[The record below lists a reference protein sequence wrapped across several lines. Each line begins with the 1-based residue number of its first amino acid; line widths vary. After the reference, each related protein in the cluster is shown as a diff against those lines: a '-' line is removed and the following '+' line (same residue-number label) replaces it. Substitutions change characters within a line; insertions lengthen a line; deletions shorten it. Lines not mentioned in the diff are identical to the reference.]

1 MGNHTFATS
10 PVVNTGVFLTL
21 PTADGSSGQVVTTN
35 GSGVLSFASAVPAD
49 GSIST
54 AKIAD
59 DAVTTDKLANSIN
72 SAITAN
78 TAKTTNATH
87 SGEVTGATALTIA
100 DNIVDEANLK
110 VSNSPTNG
118 YYLSAQSGNTGGL
131 TWAEVAAG
139 GITGADSWR
148 LTSSF
153 SGSASTIQSNLERV
167 DTDGYGTIGSAMTV
181 SSGIFTFPTTGIWLI
196 EATFFTRCNGD
207 NRAHAGGMSTTTN
220 NSSYSDAA
228 GNYSSMYNSGNDTY
242 SNSKCSF
249 IFDVTSTSTHKVM
262 FYVSTA
268 NSSSVTA
275 GDTNSS
281 LTAFTFIRLGD
292 T

>member
-1 MGNHTFATS
+1 MAIDKITTPAVTDDSVTLAKMAPGTDGNIISYDASGNPVAVATGNDGQVLTSTGAGS
-10 PVVNTGVFLTL
+10 PPAFETL
-21 PTADGSSGQVVTTN
+21 PV
-35 GSGVLSFASAVPAD
+35 
-49 GSIST
+49 
-54 AKIAD
+54 
-59 DAVTTDKLANSIN
+59 
-72 SAITAN
+72 
-78 TAKTTNATH
+78 
-87 SGEVTGATALTIA
+87 
-100 DNIVDEANLK
+100 
-110 VSNSPTNG
+110 
-118 YYLSAQSGNTGGL
+118 
-131 TWAEVAAG
+131 G

-207 NRAHAGGMSTTTN
+207 NRAHAGGIQTTTN

-249 IFDVTSTSTHKVM
+249 IFDVTSTSTHKVL

-268 NSSSVTA
+268 NSSSVTG
-275 GDTNSS
+275 GDTNSNQ
-281 LTAFTFIRLGD
+281 TAFTFIRLGD